1 MTQIEL
7 NYYHAMINSSMELKR
22 ANELKQVE
30 LKLKALELK
39 LKYPNETNQID
50 SIVENI

>member
-7 NYYHAMINSSMELKR
+7 NYYYAMINSSMELKQ

-39 LKYPNETNQID
+39 LKYPNETDQID
-50 SIVENI
+50 SIIENI